1 MPHHLELPANLVFHC
16 STPSFG
22 WPQCY
27 AGLSRRSNRQMTTI
41 IEILTVPA
49 VQRRLARQLSLV
61 GVAVG
66 TMALALLSWLAV
78 HQ

>member
-1 MPHHLELPANLVFHC
+1 
-16 STPSFG
+16 
-22 WPQCY
+22 
-27 AGLSRRSNRQMTTI
+27 MTTI

-49 VQRRLARQLSLV
+49 VQRRLARQLCLA

-66 TMALALLSWLAV
+66 TMAVVLLSWLAV